1 MLKEII
7 ADWRIKKEQEV
18 KEENLKILNYVR
30 WELKEQI
37 RTGGT
42 AGGSGD
48 QLQTWM
54 KMFGKWTNWKDV
66 S

>member
-30 WELKEQI
+30 
-37 RTGGT
+37 
-42 AGGSGD
+42 
-48 QLQTWM
+48 
-54 KMFGKWTNWKDV
+54 
-66 S
+66 